1 MTTTL
6 LKERTT
12 AMASKDLSVAK
23 KGKKLAIFS
32 IWDALQPKTQ
42 FSAWKMVEDLGVKR
56 DSINVYFCNWKKGK
70 PSEEGE
76 AS

>member
-1 MTTTL
+1 
-6 LKERTT
+6 
-12 AMASKDLSVAK
+12 MASKDLSVAK
-23 KGKKLAIFS
+23 KGKKLTIFS
-32 IWDALQPKTQ
+32 IWDELHPKTQ